1 VLTSKIKGQRRASNH
16 GWAQRK
22 ADLVAKARETGDG
35 QVITAAWSAHELNAV
50 MPADSILVNE
60 TISHRGEICRL
71 VDRLKPG
78 GFVESS
84 YGGLGMGLGTALGVK
99 NAHPGKPV
107 VLAIG
112 DGSFYYN
119 PVVAAFGACQ
129 ELKLPLLV
137 VLFDNQGYFSQKND
151 VVREYPNGWA
161 VRTNKFAGTSITPM
175 PDYAMLAKA
184 FGGHGEKV
192 EKPRDV
198 RAALERGF
206 QAVAKGQLALVH
218 LVLAPVNRP

>member
-1 VLTSKIKGQRRASNH
+1 
-16 GWAQRK
+16 
-22 ADLVAKARETGDG
+22 
-35 QVITAAWSAHELNAV
+35 
-50 MPADSILVNE
+50 
-60 TISHRGEICRL
+60 
-71 VDRLKPG
+71 
-78 GFVESS
+78 
-84 YGGLGMGLGTALGVK
+84 
-99 NAHPGKPV
+99 
-107 VLAIG
+107 
-112 DGSFYYN
+112 
-119 PVVAAFGACQ
+119 
-129 ELKLPLLV
+129 
-137 VLFDNQGYFSQKND
+137 

-206 QAVAKGQLALVH
+206 KAVAKGQLALVH